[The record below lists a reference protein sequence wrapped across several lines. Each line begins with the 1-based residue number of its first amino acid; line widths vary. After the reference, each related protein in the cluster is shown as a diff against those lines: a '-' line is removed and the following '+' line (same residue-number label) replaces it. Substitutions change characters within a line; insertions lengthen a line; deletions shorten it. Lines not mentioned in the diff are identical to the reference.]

1 MEQKIRGAEKTWE
14 SNISSMKQQ
23 KKILFTKEHSG
34 NKKNLL
40 DSKD

>member
-1 MEQKIRGAEKTWE
+1 MEQKIRGTEKTGE
-14 SNISSMKQQ
+14 SHISSMKQQ
-23 KKILFTKEHSG
+23 NRILFTKEHSE